1 MPLDMD
7 NWTLYNVQDDFSEP
21 VDVRDQHPEKLHELI
36 EAFDQAAWL
45 NLVYPLDNRSMLQ
58 KLSDRAPHD
67 HLTGSRT
74 FKPGGQTMHS
84 GLIVPLIANRNF
96 CIRDRFSC

>member
-1 MPLDMD
+1 MRA
-7 NWTLYNVQDDFSEP
+7 TSTGET
-21 VDVRDQHPEKLHELI
+21 HELI

-67 HLTGSRT
+67 HLTGPRT

-96 CIRDRFSC
+96 CRRVRFSC